1 MKLTKILPKFLAKPY
16 QIEDLRRAE
25 THLQY
30 HQCMVEFFE
39 ERVTE
44 GRSELERLQ
53 GESKHE

>member
-1 MKLTKILPKFLAKPY
+1 MKLTKFLPKFLAKSY

-30 HQCMVEFFE
+30 HRCMVEFFE

-44 GRSELERLQ
+44 GRKELQRLR
-53 GESKHE
+53 GDFKNE